1 MPQALENPAKEVFSG
16 AFVLFCPNALSQYI
30 QYIQYIVCIR
40 QREKIMEK
48 IHSFF
53 REGFCVKLLSV
64 QQPFVCGRQQRK
76 EREQTDK
83 VIQR

>member
-1 MPQALENPAKEVFSG
+1 MTQALEKPAKEVLSG
-16 AFVLFCPNALSQYI
+16 AFVLFCLNALS

-40 QREKIMEK
+40 QSGKIMEK

-64 QQPFVCGRQQRK
+64 QQPFVCGRQQTK

>member
-1 MPQALENPAKEVFSG
+1 MTQALENPEKVVFSG
-16 AFVLFCPNALSQYI
+16 AFVLLCPNALN